1 MAKTF
6 NLNVD
11 LAGGPDSYTVQT
23 KCRKLIAYEQAQ
35 AGTTNYDVYAPPSSA
50 TFVTKPAGSKY
61 ELEKAPGLFFTP
73 GDKPF
78 AIGIAASSVQFD
90 VEES

>member
-6 NLNVD
+6 NLTVD
-11 LAGGPDSYTVQT
+11 AAGGADSYTVQT
-23 KCRKLIAYEQAQ
+23 KCSKLVAYEQAQ
-35 AGTTNYDVYAPPSSA
+35 AGTTDYSVYASPGSA

-61 ELEKAPGLFFTP
+61 ELPAPPGRFFKP
-73 GDKPF
+73 GDQPF
-78 AIGIAASSVQFD
+78 AIGIAVGSVQFD

>member
-6 NLNVD
+6 NLTVD
-11 LAGGPDSYTVQT
+11 AAGGADSYTVQT
-23 KCRKLIAYEQAQ
+23 KCHKLIVYESAQ
-35 AGTTNYDVYAPPSSA
+35 AGTTDYSVYAPPSSA

-61 ELEKAPGLFFTP
+61 ELEKPLGLFFSP

-78 AIGIAASSVQFD
+78 AIGIAAGSVQFD
-90 VEES
+90 VEEA

>member
-6 NLNVD
+6 NLTVD
-11 LAGGPDSYTVQT
+11 AAGGADSYTVQT
-23 KCRKLIAYEQAQ
+23 KCRKLVAYEQAQ
-35 AGTTNYDVYAPPSSA
+35 AGTTDYSVYAPPGSA

-61 ELEKAPGLFFTP
+61 ELEKPPGLFFKP
-73 GDKPF
+73 GDQPF
-78 AIGIAASSVQFD
+78 AIGIAAGSVQFD